1 MKPRLYHEFAHLWR
15 LLTPPEDYASEVQI
29 IRSLLEDELGPSPR
43 HSRRRIL
50 ELGGG
55 GGHSLSHLSRHFD
68 AETVDWSE
76 PMTQQ
81 SQALNPTVG
90 HHVGDM
96 REIRLGRTF
105 DAVLAYDAIDYLTT
119 RQDLRAAFDTAAAH
133 LDRNGIFIAAP
144 TYVKDTFI
152 NHQIAHDQHSDNGIE
167 LACVS
172 YVHASLSEM
181 DDTCEL
187 VLLLLIREFDDRLRI
202 EEDRHTCG
210 LFDRNTWLELL
221 QDSGF
226 EADER
231 ATNRDRADEPPFVLF
246 VARKS

>member
-29 IRSLLEDELGPSPR
+29 IRSLLEDEAGPPPR
-43 HSRRRIL
+43 CGRRRIL

-55 GGHSLSHLSRHFD
+55 GGHSLSHLSKYFD

-76 PMTQQ
+76 PMIQQ
-81 SQALNPTVG
+81 SRTINPTVG

-96 REIRLGRTF
+96 RKVRLGRTF

-133 LDRNGIFIAAP
+133 LDRGGIFIAAP

-152 NHQIAHDQHSDNGIE
+152 NHQIAHDQHSDNRIE
-167 LACVS
+167 LTCVS
-172 YVHASLSEM
+172 YVHAALNGTG
-181 DDTCEL
+181 DTCEL
-187 VLLLLIREFDDRLRI
+187 ILLLLIREFGDHLRI

-221 QDSGF
+221 QDCGF

-231 ATNRDRADEPPFVLF
+231 IVNRGCVDEPPFILF